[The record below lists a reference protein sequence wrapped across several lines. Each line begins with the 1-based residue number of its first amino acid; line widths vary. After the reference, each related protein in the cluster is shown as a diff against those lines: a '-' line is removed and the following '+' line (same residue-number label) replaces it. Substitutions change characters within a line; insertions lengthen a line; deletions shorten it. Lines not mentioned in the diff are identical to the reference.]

1 MNPADYLK
9 TYQLPEL
16 EKIAHKEIKKLG
28 DSLTIPVDIEE
39 IVENFNDIE
48 IDIHRGLKDNHH
60 TWGMVSRDLE
70 TDKFVIMVDDTLL
83 DIDHLKK
90 IYRMTIAEEF
100 AHILLHKKA
109 IEKVSTLDDFKAL
122 QNHGNWHKHERNA
135 KRLAAMILMP
145 SANVLND
152 SRKLYTQFV
161 QHIGFEKPQVLKKFL
176 TSKMADR
183 YEVSN
188 QSMTFRLDE
197 WPIKVLS
204 KIDEAMK
211 NQLDFLD

>member
-9 TYQLPEL
+9 TYQLQKL
-16 EKIAHKEIKKLG
+16 ERIAYKEIKKLG

-39 IVENFNDIE
+39 IVENFHDIE

-60 TWGMVSRDLE
+60 TWGMVLRDLE

-83 DIDHLKK
+83 DIDHLEK

-100 AHILLHKKA
+100 AHILLHREA

-135 KRLAAMILMP
+135 KWLAASILIPFENIMIDCRNRYKEMVRIAGF
-145 SANVLND
+145 ANTEV
-152 SRKLYTQFV
+152 
-161 QHIGFEKPQVLKKFL
+161 IKKFMTNKL
-176 TSKMADR
+176 AEQYNVSVSSMR
-183 YEVSN
+183 Y
-188 QSMTFRLDE
+188 R
-197 WPIKVLS
+197 LS
-204 KIDEAMK
+204 KWPVDTWKKVDEAMK
-211 NQLDFLD
+211 YNLEFLE